1 MVLGFCLPFLQFK
14 LYVCISIVHADL
26 LADVAHVAITVY
38 ACTYV
43 HVHLICTVYTDL
55 QTFLLSISLG
65 VGERDDK
72 AERGEKIE

>member
-1 MVLGFCLPFLQFK
+1 MVLGFCLPPSYT
-14 LYVCISIVHADL
+14 YVSVVHAD

-65 VGERDDK
+65 VGERAEK